1 MLSSLR
7 IFPNIHY
14 STGSK
19 ACQSVA
25 QILAA
30 ELDSLD
36 PQAKKEFRHTSTALL
51 LIIDRTKDQISP
63 LRLPWYYQVRSDL
76 SKAMLYEHLDFNHGI
91 VRYGGLAQK
100 EASLSELYDDFYRD
114 SMYDNFGKIIQKST
128 NFLVAVKNEQQT
140 HTSKGKTLEEL
151 EYVAEKLPEIKRN
164 QNLSIKHFEIIEC
177 LADLVQRQ
185 RLMDMNQTE
194 VQLLEGKVTV
204 NSFDVTQENNAR
216 RSGTGWVCLTPG
228 ISTG

>member
-1 MLSSLR
+1 MDPFDSKSKLLSLLSSLR

-14 STGSK
+14 SSGSK
-19 ACQSVA
+19 SCQSVA
-25 QILAA
+25 QILSA

-36 PQAKKEFRHTSTALL
+36 PQSKKDFKHTSTALL
-51 LIIDRTKDQISP
+51 LIVDRQKDQITP
-63 LRLPWYYQVRSDL
+63 LRLPWYYQVRAVL
-76 SKAMLYEHLDFNHGI
+76 SQAMLYEHLDFSHGI
-91 VRYGGLAQK
+91 VKYGGLAQK

-114 SMYDNFGKIIQKST
+114 NMYDNFGKIIQKST
-128 NFLVAVKNEQQT
+128 NFLVAVKNDNQSHATQ
-140 HTSKGKTLEEL
+140 GKTLEEL

-177 LADLVQRQ
+177 LADLVQRF

-204 NSFDVTQENNAR
+204 NSFDVD
-216 RSGTGWVCLTPG
+216 WK
-228 ISTG
+228 II